1 MDGLALSQEAM
12 SDAAERVW
20 GFRAFR
26 PLQAEAVR
34 AVAEGRDSLVVLPT
48 GGGKSLCYQ
57 LPPLLTGKLTLVVSP
72 LIALMQDQVDG
83 LRLNG
88 YRAAALHSQIDD
100 VEVRATFDAIEAGD
114 LRLLLVSPERAV
126 TGGFLRRVKELGVGA
141 IAIDEAHCISQWG
154 HDFRPEYRRLAELRQ
169 RLAGVSMH
177 AYTATATPRVREDI
191 VEQLGLDEPEILV
204 GRFDRPNLTYRV
216 VPRVRAADQV
226 AEILSTRHSGDA
238 AIVYCMSRRETEQL
252 ADGLSKRGIQ
262 AGAYHAGMSGDKRRR
277 VQERFT
283 TERLNV
289 VCATVAFGMGID
301 RSDVRCVIHASMPKS
316 VEAYQ
321 QETGRAGRDG
331 LPSECVLLY
340 SSADAARWHRLIE
353 SSALEAG
360 MDEAAIRPQLDL
372 LSQMR
377 RLVSGARC
385 RHRALTEHFG
395 QSYDEPSCGACD
407 VCLDEVKP
415 IEDSTVVAKKIL
427 ACVARARE
435 ATGAAYGAAYIAE
448 ILRGKRTQKVVER
461 GHDRL
466 STFGL
471 MPGIRKEF
479 IVSCIDQLVDLS
491 LLDRSEGEYP
501 VLVLT
506 RSSVEVMRGEREV
519 SLLAPPQ
526 AAPSGGGSER
536 RRGASEDEEPLGGEE
551 HAVFDRLR
559 ALRRRLAEE
568 MGVPPYVVFNDAT
581 LRDMVRRKPGSASQL
596 LEVKGVGR
604 TKAERFGEAFLE
616 ALQSA

>member
-34 AVAEGRDSLVVLPT
+34 AVVEGRDSLVVLPT

-57 LPPLLTGKLTLVVSP
+57 LPPLLTENLTLVVSP

-88 YRAAALHSQIDD
+88 YPAAALHSQIEDD
-100 VEVRATFDAIEAGD
+100 EQRATFDAIESGE

-126 TGGFLRRVKELGVGA
+126 TGGFLSRVRDLGVGA

-154 HDFRPEYRRLAELRQ
+154 HDFRPEYRRLAELRD
-169 RLAGVSMH
+169 RLPGVSMH

-191 VEQLGLDEPEILV
+191 VEQLGLDEPEVLV

-216 VPRVRAADQV
+216 VPRVRVADQV
-226 AEILSTRHSGDA
+226 AEILTTRHAGDA
-238 AIVYCMSRRETEQL
+238 AIVYCMSRKETEQL
-252 ADGLSKRGIQ
+252 AEGLGKRGIT
-262 AGAYHAGMSGDKRRR
+262 AGAYHAGMSGEQRRR

-353 SSALEAG
+353 GSAFEAG
-360 MDEAAIRPQLDL
+360 MDEDSIRPQLDL
-372 LSQMR
+372 LAQIR

-385 RHRALTEHFG
+385 RHRALSEHFG
-395 QSYDEPSCGACD
+395 QSYDEPGCGACD

-415 IEDSTVVAKKIL
+415 VEDSTVVAQKIL

-435 ATGAAYGAAYIAE
+435 ATGTAYGAAYVAE
-448 ILRGKRTQKVVER
+448 ILRGRRTQKVVER

-471 MPGIRKEF
+471 MNGARKEF
-479 IVSCIDQLVDLS
+479 IVSCIDQLVDLE
-491 LLDRSEGEYP
+491 LLERSGGEYP

-506 RSSVEVMRGEREV
+506 KASVEVLRGEREV
-519 SLLAPPQ
+519 ELLAPPQ
-526 AAPSGGGSER
+526 AARPER
-536 RRGASEDEEPLGGEE
+536 RRGASEDEEPLAPEE
-551 HAVFDRLR
+551 HEVFDRLR

-581 LRDMVRRKPGSASQL
+581 LRDMVRKRPGDAGSM

-604 TKAERFGEAFLE
+604 AKVERFGEAFLDE
-616 ALQSA
+616 LQSA

>member
-26 PLQAEAVR
+26 PLQADAVR
-34 AVAEGRDSLVVLPT
+34 AVVEGRDSLVVLPT

-57 LPPLLTGKLTLVVSP
+57 LPPLLTEKLTLVVSP

-88 YRAAALHSQIDD
+88 YPAAALHSQIDD
-100 VEVRATFDAIEAGD
+100 DEVASTYEAIEAGE

-126 TGGFLRRVKELGVGA
+126 TGGFLRRVRELGQDGRVGA

-154 HDFRPEYRRLAELRQ
+154 HDFRPEYRRLSELRE
-169 RLAGVSMH
+169 RLPGVSMH
-177 AYTATATPRVREDI
+177 AYTATATPRVRDDI
-191 VEQLGLDEPEILV
+191 VGQLGLENPEVLV

-216 VPRVRAADQV
+216 VPRVRVADQV
-226 AEILSTRHSGDA
+226 AEILTSRHAGDA

-252 ADGLSKRGIQ
+252 AESLSSRGIQ
-262 AGAYHAGMSGDKRRR
+262 AGAYHAGMSGEKRRR

-353 SSALEAG
+353 GSALEAG
-360 MDEAAIRPQLDL
+360 MDEEAIRPQLDL
-372 LSQMR
+372 LSQIR

-385 RHRALTEHFG
+385 RHKALTEHFG
-395 QSYDEPSCGACD
+395 QTYDEPSCGACD

-415 IEDSTVVAKKIL
+415 IEDSTVVAQKIL

-435 ATGAAYGAAYIAE
+435 ATGTAYGAGYIAE
-448 ILRGKRTQKVVER
+448 ILRGRRTQKVVER

-466 STFGL
+466 STFGI
-471 MPGIRKEF
+471 MNGVRKEL
-479 IVSCIDQLVDLS
+479 IVSCIDQLVDLE
-491 LLDRSEGEYP
+491 LLERSEGEYP

-506 RSSVEVMRGEREV
+506 KASVEVLRGERDVE
-519 SLLAPPQ
+519 LLAPPQ
-526 AAPSGGGSER
+526 AARAER
-536 RRGASEDEEPLGGEE
+536 RRGASEDEEPLGAEE

-581 LRDMVRRKPGSASQL
+581 LRDMVRRKPGSAGQL

-604 TKAERFGEAFLE
+604 TKADRFGEAFLSE
-616 ALQSA
+616 LASA

>member
-26 PLQAEAVR
+26 PLQSDAVR
-34 AVAEGRDSLVVLPT
+34 AVVEGRDSLVVLPT

-57 LPPLLTGKLTLVVSP
+57 LPPLLTEKLTLVVSP

-88 YRAAALHSQIDD
+88 YPAAALHSQIDD
-100 VEVRATFDAIEAGD
+100 DEVRATYDSIEAGE
-114 LRLLLVSPERAV
+114 LKLLLVSPERAV
-126 TGGFLRRVKELGVGA
+126 TGGFLSRVRQLGEDGKIGA

-154 HDFRPEYRRLAELRQ
+154 HDFRPEYRRLAEVRQ
-169 RLAGVSMH
+169 RLPGVSMH

-191 VEQLGLDEPEILV
+191 VAQLGLKAPEVLV

-216 VPRVRAADQV
+216 VPRVRVADQV
-226 AEILSTRHSGDA
+226 AEILATRHAGDA
-238 AIVYCMSRRETEQL
+238 AIVYCMSRKETEQL
-252 ADGLSKRGIQ
+252 AEGLGKRGIQ
-262 AGAYHAGMSGDKRRR
+262 AGAYHAGMSGEQRRR

-353 SSALEAG
+353 GSAYEAG
-360 MDEAAIRPQLDL
+360 MDEEAVRPQLDL
-372 LSQMR
+372 LSQIR

-385 RHRALTEHFG
+385 RHKALTEHFG
-395 QSYDEPSCGACD
+395 QTYDEPSCGACD
-407 VCLDEVKP
+407 VCLNEVKP
-415 IEDSTVVAKKIL
+415 VEDSTVVAQKIL

-435 ATGAAYGAAYIAE
+435 ATGVAYGAGYIAE
-448 ILRGKRTQKVVER
+448 ILRGRRTQKVVER

-466 STFGL
+466 STFGI
-471 MPGIRKEF
+471 MQGARKEF
-479 IVSCIDQLVDLS
+479 IVSCIDQLVDLE
-491 LLDRSEGEYP
+491 LLERSEGEYP

-506 RSSVEVMRGEREV
+506 KASVEVLKGERDVE
-519 SLLAPPQ
+519 LLAPPQ
-526 AAPSGGGSER
+526 AARAER
-536 RRGASEDEEPLGGEE
+536 RRGASEDEEPLKPEE
-551 HAVFDRLR
+551 MDVFDRLR
-559 ALRRRLAEE
+559 GLRRRMAEE
-568 MGVPPYVVFNDAT
+568 MEVPPYVVFSDAT
-581 LRDMVRRKPGSASQL
+581 LRDMVRRMPSSASQM
-596 LEVKGVGR
+596 LEVKGVGQA
-604 TKAERFGEAFLE
+604 KLERFGEAFLE
-616 ALQSA
+616 ELGAV